1 MSDPVRITNPG
12 AESLGYD
19 SDGHEI
25 MAVDIYVNPPRV
37 DVFHGTPPA
46 WSSFGN
52 KTIWGGNEWVDDSPT
67 RSDIEKRIRK
77 SQRTKTRSARSRKRM
92 RISVLK
98 PENASLRRLLQGKKM
113 KTH

>member
-46 WSSFGN
+46 LSSFGN
-52 KTIWGGNEWVDDSPT
+52 KTIWG
-67 RSDIEKRIRK
+67 
-77 SQRTKTRSARSRKRM
+77 
-92 RISVLK
+92 
-98 PENASLRRLLQGKKM
+98 
-113 KTH
+113 